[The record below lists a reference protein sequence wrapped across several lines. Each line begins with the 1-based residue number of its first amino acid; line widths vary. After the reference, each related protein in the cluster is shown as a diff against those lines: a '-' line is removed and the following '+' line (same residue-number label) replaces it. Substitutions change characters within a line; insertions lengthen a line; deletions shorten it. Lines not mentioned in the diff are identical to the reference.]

1 MTELF
6 FSTAFTLWGLDT
18 SWLELIAVLLAFAMI
33 LCNIVELHWGW
44 PLAAISSVLYFFL
57 FWSQRLY
64 GEALLQMLF
73 VVLALWGWS
82 VWLRGVEGAPLP
94 VTRLPSHQ
102 RLKLGVSGLVLWL
115 ATGSVLLN
123 FTDTD
128 VPWWD
133 AFPTAFSVIG
143 QYLLAHKRLETWAVW
158 ILVNI
163 VAAGLF
169 AWKGLWLTTLLYLA
183 FIVLSAVG
191 WRTWT
196 KHLQV
201 EAA

>member
-1 MTELF
+1 MTELL

-33 LCNIVELHWGW
+33 LCNIIELHWGW
-44 PLAAISSVLYFFL
+44 PLAAISAVLYFFL
-57 FWSQRLY
+57 FWSQSLY
-64 GEALLQMLF
+64 GEALLQVLF

-82 VWLRGVEGAPLP
+82 VWLRGIEGAPLP
-94 VTRLPSHQ
+94 VTRMPVRQ
-102 RLKLGVSGLVLWL
+102 RFTLTWMGSVLWL
-115 ATGSVLLN
+115 STGTVLLN

-133 AFPTAFSVIG
+133 AFPTAFSLVG
-143 QYLLAHKRLETWAVW
+143 QYLLAHKRLENWGVW
-158 ILVNI
+158 IIVNI

-169 AWKGLWLTTLLYLA
+169 AWKDLWLTTLLYLV
-183 FIVLSAVG
+183 FIALSVVG

>member
-1 MTELF
+1 VTQLLY
-6 FSTAFTLWGLDT
+6 STAFTLWGLDT

-33 LCNIVELHWGW
+33 VCNIVELHWGW

-64 GEALLQMLF
+64 GEALLQVLF
-73 VVLALWGWS
+73 VVLALWGWL
-82 VWLRGVEGAPLP
+82 VWLRGVQGEPLP
-94 VTRLPSHQ
+94 VTRMPARQ
-102 RLKLGVSGLVLWL
+102 RLTMVWMGSLLWL
-115 ATGSVLLN
+115 SSAVLLLN

-133 AFPTAFSVIG
+133 AFPTAFSLIG
-143 QYLLAHKRLETWAVW
+143 QYLLAYKRLENWVVW
-158 ILVNI
+158 IVVNV

-183 FIVLSAVG
+183 FIALSAIG
-191 WRTWT
+191 WRAWS
-196 KHLQV
+196 KHAQV

>member
-1 MTELF
+1 MTELL

-18 SWLELIAVLLAFAMI
+18 SWLELIAVLLALAMI
-33 LCNIVELHWGW
+33 VCNIVELHWGW

-57 FWSQRLY
+57 FWSQHLY
-64 GEALLQMLF
+64 GGALLQVLF

-82 VWLRGVEGAPLP
+82 VWLRGIEGSPLP
-94 VTRLPSHQ
+94 VTRMPSRQ
-102 RLKLGVSGLVLWL
+102 RLTLSISGTVLWL
-115 ATGSVLLN
+115 ATGSMLLN
-123 FTDTD
+123 VTDTD

-133 AFPTAFSVIG
+133 AFPTAFSLVG
-143 QYLLAHKRLETWAVW
+143 QYLLAHKHLENWAVW
-158 ILVNI
+158 IGVNI

-183 FIVLSAVG
+183 FIGLSAVG
-191 WRTWT
+191 WHTWA
-196 KHLQV
+196 KHAQV

>member
-33 LCNIVELHWGW
+33 LCNIVEWHWGW

-82 VWLRGVEGAPLP
+82 VWLRGVEGATLP
-94 VTRLPSHQ
+94 VTRIPSHQ
-102 RLKLGVSGLVLWL
+102 RLKLTVSGLVLWL
-115 ATGSVLLN
+115 ATGSMLLN

-143 QYLLAHKRLETWAVW
+143 QYLLAHKRLENWAIW
-158 ILVNI
+158 ILVNT

-169 AWKGLWLTTLLYLA
+169 AWKGLWLTTLLFLA

-196 KHLQV
+196 KHLQA

>member
-1 MTELF
+1 VTQLLY
-6 FSTAFTLWGLDT
+6 STAFTLWGLDT

-33 LCNIVELHWGW
+33 VCNIVELHWGW

-64 GEALLQMLF
+64 GEALLQVLF
-73 VVLALWGWS
+73 VVLALWGWM
-82 VWLRGVEGAPLP
+82 VWLRGVQGEPLP
-94 VTRLPSHQ
+94 VTRMPARQ
-102 RLKLGVSGLVLWL
+102 RLTMVWMGSLLWL
-115 ATGSVLLN
+115 SSAVLLLN

-133 AFPTAFSVIG
+133 AFPTAFSLIG
-143 QYLLAHKRLETWAVW
+143 QYLLAYKRLENWVVW
-158 ILVNI
+158 IVVNV

-183 FIVLSAVG
+183 FIALSAIG
-191 WRTWT
+191 WRAWS
-196 KHLQV
+196 KHAQV

>member
-1 MTELF
+1 MTEFL

-33 LCNIVELHWGW
+33 VCNIMAWHWGW
-44 PLAAISSVLYFFL
+44 PLAAMSSVLYFFL

-64 GEALLQMLF
+64 GDAMLQVLF

-82 VWLRGVEGAPLP
+82 VWLRGVEGVPLP
-94 VTRLPSHQ
+94 FTRIPSHQ
-102 RLKLGVSGLVLWL
+102 RLKLAVSGAVLWL
-115 ATGSVLLN
+115 ATGTVLLN
-123 FTDTD
+123 VTDTD

-133 AFPTAFSVIG
+133 AFPTAFSLVG
-143 QYLLAHKRLETWAVW
+143 QYLLAHKRLENWAVW
-158 ILVNI
+158 IIVNV

-169 AWKGLWLTTLLYLA
+169 VWKALWLTALLYLV

-191 WRTWT
+191 WRTWRALIQT
-196 KHLQV
+196 
-201 EAA
+201 EST